1 MDPILESQDE
11 IVPVILSVSSTA
23 KIRIITGSVALFIVI
38 GITVAA
44 IWFVH
49 ELSPAGVSSA
59 PQMVFE
65 ITQGEGFREVA
76 SSLQNEHLIRSATAF
91 DIFAL
96 FGGHALTLKPGLYR
110 LSASMTT
117 NEILNIISGG
127 NAATAM
133 VTIPEGSNIFEIDAI
148 LSKALVIH
156 SGDLVRLQASDVATG
171 GNGSGNGKNSTSSNL
186 EGKLFPDT
194 YEFYTNADV
203 KDVVGE
209 MLDNFNAKAQ
219 PLLAIGATTA
229 AGKNATNTII
239 LASILEKEVPDQ
251 TDQEIVAG
259 IILKR
264 IAAKMPLDIDATVC
278 YAKLLAENGVV
289 NGATSGAVVGT
300 GNGGA
305 MVTGCPSLTALDFK
319 VKSPYNSYL
328 YGGLPPGPIGNPGLS
343 AITAALHPQ
352 SSPYWYYLSDP
363 KTGKTVFAKTLD
375 EQTQNRVKYLE
386 RK

>member
-1 MDPILESQDE
+1 MDPLLEPQDE
-11 IVPVILSVSSTA
+11 ITAATSSISPRVT
-23 KIRIITGSVALFIVI
+23 KSRIIMGAVALFIVI
-38 GITVAA
+38 GIATAA

-49 ELSPAGVSSA
+49 ELSPVGASNA
-59 PQMVFE
+59 PQTVFE

-76 SSLQNEHLIRSATAF
+76 GNLQNDHLIRSSAAF

-156 SGDLVRLQASDVATG
+156 SGDLVRLQASDVAAG
-171 GNGSGNGKNSTSSNL
+171 GNGKNSTSGSL

-203 KDVVGE
+203 KDVAGE
-209 MLDNFNAKAQ
+209 MLDNFTAKAQ
-219 PLLAIGATTA
+219 PLLAAGAATA

-278 YAKLLAENGVV
+278 YAKLLAENGVA
-289 NGATSGAVVGT
+289 NGAMSGAVSGT
-300 GNGGA
+300 GTGGSII
-305 MVTGCPSLTALDFK
+305 TGCPSLTALDFK
-319 VKSPYNSYL
+319 VKSPYNTYL
-328 YGGLPPGPIGNPGLS
+328 YGGLPPGPIGNPGIS

-352 SSPYWYYLSDP
+352 SSPYFYYLSDP
-363 KTGKTVFAKTLD
+363 GTGKTVFAKTLD

-386 RK
+386 SK

>member
-1 MDPILESQDE
+1 MDLSSQPIEQETMVSSWFTKTR
-11 IVPVILSVSSTA
+11 IAIGVIL
-23 KIRIITGSVALFIVI
+23 LFLVI
-38 GITVAA
+38 CIAA
-44 IWFVH
+44 AMIWFVH
-49 ELSPAGVSSA
+49 ELSPAGVQSA
-59 PQMVFE
+59 PQTVFE

-76 SSLQNEHLIRSATAF
+76 GNLQNDHFIRSSSAF

-96 FGGHALTLKPGLYR
+96 FGGHALTLRPGLYH
-110 LSASMTT
+110 LNASMTT

-127 NAATAM
+127 NAATAL
-133 VTIPEGSNIFEIDAI
+133 VTIPEGSNIFEVDVI

-156 SGDLVRLQASDVATG
+156 SGDLVRLQASDVAAG
-171 GNGSGNGKNSTSSNL
+171 GNGSSL

-209 MLDNFNAKAQ
+209 LLDNFAAKAQ
-219 PLLAIGATTA
+219 TLLIAG

-239 LASILEKEVPDQ
+239 LASILEKEVPSQADQ
-251 TDQEIVAG
+251 KIVAG

-264 IAAKMPLDIDATVC
+264 VAARMPINIDATVC

-289 NGATSGAVVGT
+289 NGTTSEAVSGT
-300 GNGGA
+300 GIGGSII
-305 MVTGCPSLTALDFK
+305 TGCPSLTALDFK

-343 AITAALHPQ
+343 SITAALHPQ

-386 RK
+386 SE